1 MGSDSAKSSASGSTA
16 IKSQGGSTKGTQQ
29 AASSNATPSSTAGGS
44 GSKDVFK
51 RTLTV
56 KDMVVYGLISMVP
69 ISPFPIYASVFDM
82 SNGMPALTY
91 LITACI
97 MMLTVLSFGMMI
109 PRFPSSGSIFVYVS
123 HGMGKALGFIAGW
136 LMLLQY
142 LVYPVVV
149 YIMGGLALNQYFPIL
164 PVWGWCVIFLA
175 LVTFV
180 ALRGM
185 QTTMIVNRIALAGE
199 LIVLAMFLGLG
210 IYYVIAHPETGGFSA
225 TAFINP
231 DKFNMG
237 DTMSSV
243 ALAAQSFVGFGCV
256 ATLAEEAKDGKQG
269 PGRAMLIMMIMLGTL
284 FTITC
289 FVATCVDPSGKVFAG
304 NEDNGFYLIAQLI
317 AGPWFAVVCAV
328 AVALSQ
334 GIFTGL
340 VNVVSVSRIIFS
352 MGRSNAL
359 PKIFAKFNKKTN
371 TPYVAVIFVCALSLI
386 LLPIMIALGL
396 DKVATISNFGALSTY
411 FLLNLCVIWF
421 FWVKLKEHKRIG
433 RTLIC
438 PAIGLVLTGYILASS
453 GTIPIVVGLI
463 WTALGV
469 IYYLVATRVLHRN
482 IDLA

>member
-1 MGSDSAKSSASGSTA
+1 MGSKSDYGS
-16 IKSQGGSTKGTQQ
+16 
-29 AASSNATPSSTAGGS
+29 SSNATSIQKPQGSTDGTTGTSSQSSNAASNGS
-44 GSKDVFK
+44 SSKDVFQ

-69 ISPFPIYASVFDM
+69 ISPFSVFGGVFDM

-97 MMLTVLSFGMMI
+97 MLLTVLSFGMMI
-109 PRFPSSGSIFVYVS
+109 PKFPSSGSIFTYVS

-164 PVWGWCVIFLA
+164 PVWGWCLIFLA

-185 QTTMIVNRIALAGE
+185 QTTMIVNKIALAGE

-210 IYYVIAHPETGGFSA
+210 AYYVITHPETGGFSA

-231 DKFNMG
+231 EKFNVG

-256 ATLAEEAKDGKQG
+256 ATLAEEAKNGKKG
-269 PGRAMLIMMIMLGTL
+269 PGKAMLIMMILLGTL
-284 FTITC
+284 FTLTC
-289 FVATCVDPSGKVFAG
+289 YIATCIDPSGRVFAG
-304 NEDNGFYLIAQLI
+304 NENNGFYLIAQLI
-317 AGPWFAVVCAV
+317 TGPWFAIVCAV

-352 MGRSNAL
+352 MGRTNAL
-359 PKIFAKFNKKTN
+359 PKIFAKFDKKTN
-371 TPYVAVIFVCALSLI
+371 TPYIAVIFVCVLSLV
-386 LLPIMIALGL
+386 LLPIMVALGL
-396 DKVATISNFGALSTY
+396 DKVAKISNFGALSTY
-411 FLLNLCVIWF
+411 FLLNLCVIWYYWF
-421 FWVKLKEHKRIG
+421 KLKDHSRVG
-433 RTLIC
+433 RALIC
-438 PAIGLVLTGYILASS
+438 PALGVVLTAYILVSS
-453 GTIPIVVGLI
+453 GTIPITVGLI
-463 WTALGV
+463 WTAVGV
-469 IYYLVATRVLHRN
+469 VYYLVATRVLHRD
-482 IDLA
+482 IDLG

>member
-1 MGSDSAKSSASGSTA
+1 MSSKSSGSSTSEATSTPSNAS
-16 IKSQGGSTKGTQQ
+16 
-29 AASSNATPSSTAGGS
+29 SSNATSAKTSPATTDSSANGS
-44 GSKDVFK
+44 GSKDVFQ

-69 ISPFPIYASVFDM
+69 ISPFSIFGSVFDM

-91 LITACI
+91 FITACI

-109 PRFPSSGSIFVYVS
+109 PKFPSSGSIFTYVS
-123 HGMGKALGFIAGW
+123 HGMGKGLGFIAGW

-149 YIMGGLALNQYFPIL
+149 YIMGGLALNQYFPVL

-185 QTTMIVNRIALAGE
+185 QTTMIVNKIALAGE

-210 IYYVIAHPETGGFSA
+210 IYYIITHPATGGFTA
-225 TAFINP
+225 TAIVNP
-231 DKFNMG
+231 ERFNMG
-237 DTMSSV
+237 DTMGSV

-256 ATLAEEAKDGKQG
+256 ATLAEEAKNGKKG
-269 PGRAMLIMMIMLGTL
+269 PGRAMLIMMVLLGTL
-284 FTITC
+284 FTLTC
-289 FVATCVDPSGKVFAG
+289 YVATCVDPSGKVFAG
-304 NEDNGFYLIAQLI
+304 NEDNGFYLIAQYI
-317 AGPWFAVVCAV
+317 SGPWFAIVCAV

-359 PKIFAKFNKKTN
+359 PKIFTKFNKKTN
-371 TPYVAVIFVCALSLI
+371 TPYIAVIFVCALSLA

-411 FLLNLCVIWF
+411 LLLNICVIWYY
-421 FWVKLKEHKRIG
+421 WVKLKDHSHVG
-433 RTLIC
+433 RALIC
-438 PAIGLVLTGYILASS
+438 PAIGAILVAYILASS
-453 GTIPIVVGLI
+453 GTIPISVGLI
-463 WTALGV
+463 WTAIGI
-469 IYYLVATRVLHRN
+469 IYYLVATRILHRD